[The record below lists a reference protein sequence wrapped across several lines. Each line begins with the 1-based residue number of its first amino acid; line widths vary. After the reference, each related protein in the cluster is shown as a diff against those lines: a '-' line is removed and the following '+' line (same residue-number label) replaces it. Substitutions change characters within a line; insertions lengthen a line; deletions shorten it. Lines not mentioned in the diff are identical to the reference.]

1 MQYRADALQREAHV
15 DIEVLGGTGRKVR
28 GVRVPHTGKGIH
40 VSLECIFAAGL
51 VRAFEL
57 PFIAAAQR
65 LFDRFIVSAVQSLG
79 QNRVFNTLRPELVQ
93 SGLVCLPGRLGTV
106 DANPVIGSE
115 VQLLNTVVNEP
126 QGELQAFD
134 NPLLNQ
140 VVNIKARLELAGF
153 ER

>member
-1 MQYRADALQREAHV
+1 M
-15 DIEVLGGTGRKVR
+15 
-28 GVRVPHTGKGIH
+28 RVPHTGKGIH

-65 LFDRFIVSAVQSLG
+65 LFDRFIVCAVQSLG

-126 QGELQAFD
+126 PQGELQAFD